1 MRILRGVLTPIVS
14 IALVFL
20 FWDLIIRGFNV
31 DTFVAPSPGETLA
44 ALRDNW
50 STLWPLALET
60 IRETVYGF
68 VVGAVLGFVL
78 AVVMAQTK
86 TGIGI
91 VERQRR
97 ADTGDGIEAAP
108 VPLPWNAA

>member
-1 MRILRGVLTPIVS
+1 MRVLRGVLTPVVS

-20 FWDLIIRGFNV
+20 FWDLIIRGFAV
-31 DTFVAPSPGETLA
+31 DSFVAPSPGETLA

-68 VVGAVLGFVL
+68 VVGAALGFVL
-78 AVVMAQTK
+78 AVAMAQTRALQ
-86 TGIGI
+86 GLIYPVLIVSQAIPIVAIEIG
-91 VERQRR
+91 R
-97 ADTGDGIEAAP
+97 AH
-108 VPLPWNAA
+108 V